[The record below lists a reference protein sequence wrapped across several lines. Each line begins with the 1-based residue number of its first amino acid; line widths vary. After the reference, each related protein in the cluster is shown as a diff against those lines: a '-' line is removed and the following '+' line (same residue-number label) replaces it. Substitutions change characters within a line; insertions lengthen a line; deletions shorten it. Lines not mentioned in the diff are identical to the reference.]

1 MVGFGKRSKQS
12 CRNEKLMMEPRQ
24 SVSLKILNYIG
35 PSMNPLFKSGDQL
48 QIASCD
54 LEEIRVGD
62 VLVFVSPEDGSKV
75 VHRVISVDSNG
86 IRTRGDNCN
95 QPDGWVLS
103 PDCILGRVVTAQRGN
118 RRRRIFGGS
127 LGRLFAEKM
136 RVIHAMDS
144 CVSRLL
150 RPAYEELAR
159 VGIFIRLLP
168 AQMRPRVIS
177 FNRDAGIELQL
188 VMRRRVIG
196 RWLPGR
202 TGWSIRR
209 PFRLFVDEEALP
221 ENSGKGSVHR
231 CK

>member
-1 MVGFGKRSKQS
+1 
-12 CRNEKLMMEPRQ
+12 MEPRQ

-221 ENSGKGSVHR
+221 ENSGKGSVVR